1 MNVNVLLGYK
11 GRDCRQK
18 RKRKREGER
27 ELDLKSKQSHSQ
39 ELLFLYEVKPVELW
53 VKEIL
58 TFPEH
63 YGLRV
68 PLPEVSE
75 PISGNN

>member
-1 MNVNVLLGYK
+1 MQAKKKEEEG
-11 GRDCRQK
+11 GRERV
-18 RKRKREGER
+18 R

-58 TFPEH
+58 TFPAH

>member
-1 MNVNVLLGYK
+1 MQAKKKEEEG
-11 GRDCRQK
+11 GRERV
-18 RKRKREGER
+18 R